1 LLARRARWHAEIQ
14 IEIVLLVQAGTT
26 LNAIAQLYAQ
36 AERDPFERV
45 LVKPATTSI
54 THASMGW
61 QTEYPVHYSSPAFTA
76 SV

>member
-14 IEIVLLVQAGTT
+14 VEIVLLVQAGRT

-36 AERDPFERV
+36 AERDTFERV
-45 LVKPATTSI
+45 LVKLATTSI
-54 THASMGW
+54 THSSMGW
-61 QTEYPVHYSSPAFTA
+61 QAEYPVQYSSPAFTA